1 MKQTPN
7 HRKINSL
14 TTLHHVPMFSACS
27 KKDLARIVKVANEA
41 TFNAGHLLV
50 EQGQPGSEAYIIL
63 KGMATVKRGDKKIA
77 NVGAGSI
84 IGELSLLDNGPRTAS
99 VLCDTEVDVLI
110 IGKHNFH
117 NIMRDLPSLREKLLV
132 SLALRVREL
141 DKASY

>member
-1 MKQTPN
+1 
-7 HRKINSL
+7 
-14 TTLHHVPMFSACS
+14 MFSACS